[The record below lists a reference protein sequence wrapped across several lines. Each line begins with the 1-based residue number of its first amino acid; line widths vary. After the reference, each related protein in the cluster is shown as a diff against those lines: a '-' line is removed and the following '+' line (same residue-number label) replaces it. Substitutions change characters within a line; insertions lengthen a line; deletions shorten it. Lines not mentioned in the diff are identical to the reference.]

1 MGVFD
6 DDFLQELLATFREEA
21 REYLQLIG
29 TGLAELGS
37 GGDPPEDTLE
47 IIYRTVHSLKGA
59 SRSVNMTDI
68 ETLCQEIES
77 IFSQIRS
84 HDLQL
89 TTDACETLQV
99 AIDLMAELVDGAG
112 EIVVDP
118 DRYAGIVEA
127 VRSIPD
133 GSSLTTVPLTS
144 SMELRAVPAP
154 PPVVTSDHPEPP
166 TTPEPPAPEP
176 PAPEPPTPEPPAP
189 AAPPPAPSPA
199 ESPPPKQE
207 PVFDFGSELDEF
219 TLQLREAFKAELQE
233 HLQSISSGLEQLGT
247 GDGADIGDQ
256 LDSIHRSAHSLK
268 GASRAVRWAEIESVC
283 MALEDQLGAL
293 KRGEADLTPQVTEIL
308 HQAVDRMFAFVE
320 LTGDDSDAENAM
332 AGTIRDEVSMLLGT
346 VPEASTDTSLAGE
359 QSTSLYESISTPTPS
374 APPVVAPPTAAPPAA
389 APPAAA
395 PPVAAPPAAPPLAA
409 PPPQAAAPAQPPTPA
424 KKAPAPREPA
434 VSAMQHADTIR
445 VSTERLGQLL
455 LQAEEML
462 ALKIEF
468 GQLQDDLQAMS
479 DEFEELRELPAERDD
494 DELRQL
500 KALDDASRRL
510 TGEADRYR
518 HSLHGMVDRLLED
531 MKQVLMLPFSWL
543 LDPFPRMVREISR
556 SLSKPVDIEIRGSDV
571 EIDKRLLEEMKDP
584 LIHLVRN
591 CIGHGIESPEARQAK
606 GKSARGKIVIAITQR
621 DGNNVEMVVQ
631 DDGGGVDL
639 ERLKRVALAKK
650 AVDATRLEAMDQK
663 DILQLMF
670 ESDVSTAK
678 KVDAISGR
686 GLGMAIVRDKVDRLG
701 GTVRVDTE
709 SGMGTSFYITLP
721 LTLATFRGVLVE
733 VGGYKFLVPSG
744 SVDAV
749 LRRGPTSVKRVE
761 GRDVISYREELV
773 RLVPLHRILE
783 LPAAPYRANAVHSLT
798 LALILVSQGENI
810 AVTVDSVVQ
819 EQEVLFKG
827 LGKQLARV
835 RNVAGATVLGNG
847 TVVPILNVTDC
858 IQSARIGGRA
868 GRTIGATEE
877 ARPVRVL
884 AVEDSI
890 TSRMLIKNVLE
901 SSGYHVSTAVNG
913 AEGLGMLSA
922 NDFDLVVSD
931 VEMPQLDG
939 IQLTARIRAS
949 ERLKHLPV
957 ILVTGLEREED
968 RERAME
974 AGADAYVVKS
984 SFRQGNFLDVVHRYA
999 AKGAT
1004 T

>member
-6 DDFLQELLATFREEA
+6 DDFLRELLATFREEA

-29 TGLAELGS
+29 TGLAELGTGS
-37 GGDPPEDTLE
+37 APSEETVE

-77 IFSQIRS
+77 ILSQMRS
-84 HDLQL
+84 HDLRL
-89 TTDACETLQV
+89 TTDSCETLQV
-99 AIDLMAELVDGAG
+99 AVDLMAELVDAAGDVGA
-112 EIVVDP
+112 DP
-118 DRYAGIVEA
+118 ERYAGIVESL
-127 VRSIPD
+127 RTIPD
-133 GSSLTTVPLTS
+133 GSSLTSLPMAS

-154 PPVVTSDHPEPP
+154 AKVVTAETFVEEPV
-166 TTPEPPAPEP
+166 
-176 PAPEPPTPEPPAP
+176 
-189 AAPPPAPSPA
+189 AAPPPAPEVSFQETPPA
-199 ESPPPKQE
+199 
-207 PVFDFGSELDEF
+207 FDFGSEMDDF
-219 TLQLREAFKAELQE
+219 TLQLREAFKVELQE
-233 HLQSISSGLEQLGT
+233 HLQNISSGLETLSH
-247 GDGADIGDQ
+247 GDVADHAEQ
-256 LDSIHRSAHSLK
+256 LDVIHRSAHSLK

-283 MALEDQLGAL
+283 MSLEDQLATI
-293 KRGEADLTPQVTEIL
+293 KRGEAELTPQVTEVL
-308 HQAVDRMFAFVE
+308 HQAVDRMFAFVD
-320 LTGDDSDAENAM
+320 LAGNDSDAEASL
-332 AGTIRDEVSMLLGT
+332 AGNIRDEVSLLLGT
-346 VPEASTDTSLAGE
+346 VPELSADQSMSGGEATASL
-359 QSTSLYESISTPTPS
+359 QESVSVPT
-374 APPVVAPPTAAPPAA
+374 PPAA

-395 PPVAAPPAAPPLAA
+395 PQTTTPPAAPA
-409 PPPQAAAPAQPPTPA
+409 PAAPAPA
-424 KKAPAPREPA
+424 SRGP
-434 VSAMQHADTIR
+434 VTTAMQHADTIR

-468 GQLQDDLQAMS
+468 GQVHDDFMAMIE
-479 DEFEELRELPAERDD
+479 EFAELRELPRDRD
-494 DELRQL
+494 LDETRQL
-500 KALDDASRRL
+500 KALDDAGRKL

-606 GKSARGKIVIAITQR
+606 GKSPRGKIVIAITQR

-650 AVDATRLEAMDQK
+650 AVDAARLEAMDRK
-663 DILQLMF
+663 DVLQLMF

-678 KVDAISGR
+678 TVDAISGR

-701 GTVRVDTE
+701 GMVRVETTH
-709 SGMGTSFYITLP
+709 GAGTSFHITLP

-733 VGGYKFLVPSG
+733 VGGNKFLVPSG

-749 LRRGPTSVKRVE
+749 LRLSPTSVMQVE
-761 GRDVISYREELV
+761 GRDVISHRQELV

-783 LPAAPYRANAVHSLT
+783 LPASPYRANVLGAKT
-798 LALILVSQGENI
+798 LVLILVSQGENI
-810 AVTVDSVVQ
+810 AVTVDSVIQ

-868 GRTIGATEE
+868 GRTIGPAEE
-877 ARPVRVL
+877 SRPVRVL

-901 SSGYHVSTAVNG
+901 SSGYRVDTAVNG

-922 NDFDLVVSD
+922 HEFDLVVSD

-974 AGADAYVVKS
+974 AGADAYVVKRN
-984 SFRQGNFLDVVHRYA
+984 FRQGNFLDVVHRYA